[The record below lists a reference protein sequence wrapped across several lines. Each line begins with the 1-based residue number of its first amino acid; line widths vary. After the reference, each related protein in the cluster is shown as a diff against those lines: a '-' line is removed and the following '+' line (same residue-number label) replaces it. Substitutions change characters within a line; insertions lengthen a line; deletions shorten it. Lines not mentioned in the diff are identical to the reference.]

1 MSASCRAP
9 ATHRETMSQT
19 IVLAF
24 SGGLDTSFCLWHL
37 KQAGHSVH
45 TVFVDTGGVSDP
57 RRQAIERRAAELGA
71 DQHHTVDA
79 SGDIWEEFVVPLV
92 WSHGRAL
99 DQYPLLCSDRYVIVR
114 KCLAICDKLGTRDF
128 AHGCTG
134 MGNDQ
139 LRFDQTVRS
148 LGDYNIMAPIRDLQS
163 QTGQVRDYEKQQLT
177 DAGFDVP
184 DSSSRYSIN
193 ENLLGVTVSGGA
205 IDRFGAPEADT
216 WQLCR
221 PRREWPDESAE
232 FKIHFDRGIA
242 TALDDQSL
250 PGPEILQTLNRR
262 LGQYGI
268 GRHIYTG
275 DVSIGLKGRIVFECP
290 GISGLLTAHRALEDA
305 VNTRLQNQFRHL
317 VAARWAELVYT
328 GFFYEPHKRDLQA
341 YLASSQRSVT
351 GDVTLWTEGGT
362 VLPTVVDSPHILADK
377 DAVYAQ
383 SCNWTPEE
391 AVGFI
396 KLLGQSS
403 TLSARINGVVSDM
416 VKVTDP

>member
-1 MSASCRAP
+1 MSSK
-9 ATHRETMSQT
+9 

-24 SGGLDTSFCLWHL
+24 SGGLDTSFCLWQL
-37 KQAGHSVH
+37 KQQGHDVH
-45 TVFVDTGGVSDP
+45 SVFVDSGGVSDEE
-57 RRQAIERRAAELGA
+57 RQRIESRAAELGA
-71 DQHHTVDA
+71 DRHWTVDA
-79 SGDIWEEFVVPLV
+79 REEIWSEFVVPLV

-114 KCLAICDKLGTRDF
+114 KCLEICDQIGSRQF

-148 LGDYNIMAPIRDLQS
+148 LGDYEIIAPIRDLQS
-163 QTGQVRDYEKQQLT
+163 QVTQIRDYEQAQLT
-177 DAGFDVP
+177 NAGFEVP
-184 DSSSRYSIN
+184 VSNSLYSIN

-205 IDRFGAPEADT
+205 IDQFQEPAADT

-221 PRREWPDESAE
+221 PRGNWPAE
-232 FKIHFDRGIA
+232 PLQMQIGFAQGRA
-242 TALDDQSL
+242 VSL
-250 PGPEILQTLNRR
+250 NGQPMAGADLLGRLNREF
-262 LGQYGI
+262 GQYGV

-290 GISGLLTAHRALEDA
+290 GITALLAAHRALEDTI
-305 VNTRLQNQFRHL
+305 NTRYQNQFRHII
-317 VAARWAELVYT
+317 AARWAELVYT
-328 GFFYEPHKRDLQA
+328 GFFYEPHKRDLEA
-341 YLASSQRSVT
+341 YLASSQRCVT
-351 GDVTLWTEGGT
+351 GTVRLETCGGT
-362 VLPTVVDSPHILADK
+362 VWPVAIDSQHILADP

-383 SCNWTPEE
+383 SCNWSPEE

-403 TLSARINGVVSDM
+403 TLSARINGVARGDE
-416 VKVTDP
+416 